1 MTARPT
7 DTTRPVAA
15 PVAVPAAPSA
25 IAVLADAGMRLLIDS
40 EALQQAVY
48 LYRPIFDE
56 SDRIVDLEIVMLN
69 EAAKRVPLAGH
80 IVAGLRVSEVFIDLH
95 EALDAA
101 NDAWN
106 GGRPSGY
113 RIERRG
119 FHEGRPLVVRYDIA
133 TMRAGG
139 YIVQVSADR
148 TVLEQ
153 LATADTRF
161 RLMAEASVDGL
172 MLLEPEPDGDGYVVA
187 YANPRAL
194 IAEPGLRVGER
205 LPLDILEV
213 ALDAVQELQAASSV
227 RRYLQREVLA
237 RRVSIEATF
246 IEVGDGQVMMTVRE
260 LTSRE
265 AARAELERSD
275 RVLRAIGA
283 GAFGTIAVYE
293 PRFNGHE
300 LVEMSLLW
308 SASGHGHGAGAR
320 PPLDAT
326 AVLSAAELL
335 RMARSMLE
343 SDTTKRSGWVPVQT
357 DEGEER
363 SVEFTLVLSGDR
375 FVLEFVERTEE
386 LAART
391 ALAMVTATADAQ
403 RNFLSRVS
411 HELRS
416 PLNVI
421 HGYSQLLGRLHLPEP
436 ATGHVAH
443 IERGVTR
450 MVQIVDDL
458 LLLGQLDQGLL
469 RIDEQEIDV
478 RGLVDGVIVAAQQE
492 PWWRNGALT
501 AGQPAES
508 GDATVVTDRSRFVL
522 TAVLL
527 AEASVPLAGRS
538 GIEVVPFE
546 RGMRAGVQFVADAD
560 SPVAGELW
568 EPFVSSHTI
577 PGAGLG
583 LAVARSM
590 AKALD
595 MVVEVRTLVDEPGRV
610 RLVLSL
616 SRGPL

>member
-1 MTARPT
+1 MTPRPT
-7 DTTRPVAA
+7 DTSRLVADPA
-15 PVAVPAAPSA
+15 AAAAPSA

-48 LYRPIFDE
+48 LYRPIFDDAE
-56 SDRIVDLEIVMLN
+56 QIVDLEIVMLN
-69 EAAKRVPLAGH
+69 DAAQRLPLAGH
-80 IVAGLRVSEVFIDLH
+80 IVAGVKVSEVFVDLH

-101 NDAWN
+101 NEAWR
-106 GGRPSGY
+106 GGRPTGY

-172 MLLEPEPDGDGYVVA
+172 MLLEPEPDGDAFVLA

-205 LPLDILEV
+205 LPADILEV
-213 ALDAVQELQAASSV
+213 ALDAVQELQTTTSV

-293 PRFNGHE
+293 PRFNGRE
-300 LVEMSLLW
+300 LVEMALLW
-308 SASGHGHGAGAR
+308 SASGHGHGSGSR

-326 AVLSAAELL
+326 AVLSETELL
-335 RMARSMLE
+335 RMAQGMLE
-343 SDTTKRSGWVPVQT
+343 SDTTKRSGWVPVQSGS
-357 DEGEER
+357 GEER

-469 RIDEQEIDV
+469 RIEEQEIDV
-478 RGLVDGVIVAAQQE
+478 RELVDALLATAAHE
-492 PWWRNGALT
+492 PWWRPGALV
-501 AGQPAES
+501 AS
-508 GDATVVTDRSRFVL
+508 GPSDLTGATVVTDRSRFVL

-527 AEASVPLAGRS
+527 AEASMPLVGRS
-538 GIEVVPFE
+538 GLEVMPFE
-546 RGMRAGVQFVADAD
+546 RGMRAGVQFVVDAAA
-560 SPVAGELW
+560 PVVAEMW
-568 EPFVSSHTI
+568 EPFVGSHTI

-583 LAVARSM
+583 LAVARSL

-595 MVVEVRTLVDEPGRV
+595 MVVEVRTSVDEPDRV

-616 SRGPL
+616 SRRSL

>member
-1 MTARPT
+1 MTSRST
-7 DTTRPVAA
+7 DRTPAA
-15 PVAVPAAPSA
+15 EPATAVPAPSA

-56 SDRIVDLEIVMLN
+56 HDRIVDLEIAMLN

-80 IVAGLRVSEVFIDLH
+80 IVAGVRVSEVFVDLH

-101 NDAWN
+101 NEAWR
-106 GGRPSGY
+106 GGRPHGY

-172 MLLEPEPDGDGYVVA
+172 MLLEPEPDGDGFVLA

-194 IAEPGLRVGER
+194 IAEPSLRVGEP
-205 LPLDILEV
+205 LPHDIMEV
-213 ALDAVQELQAASSV
+213 ARDAVQELQGVASV

-293 PRFNGHE
+293 PRFSGRE
-300 LVEMSLLW
+300 LVEMALLW
-308 SASGHGHGAGAR
+308 SASGHGHGAGSL

-326 AVLSAAELL
+326 SVLSEGELL
-335 RMARSMLE
+335 RMARGMLE
-343 SDTTKRSGWVPVQT
+343 SDTTKRSGWVPVPAA
-357 DEGEER
+357 DGDER

-403 RNFLSRVS
+403 RSFLSRVS

-469 RIDEQEIDV
+469 RIEEQEIDV
-478 RGLVDGVIVAAQQE
+478 RDLVDAILATSELE
-492 PWWRNGALT
+492 PWWRPGALSV
-501 AGQPAES
+501 E
-508 GDATVVTDRSRFVL
+508 GDARPSGVAVVTDRSRFVL

-527 AEASVPLAGRS
+527 AEASVPLAGRA
-538 GIEVVPFE
+538 GMRVTTFE
-546 RGMRAGVQFVADAD
+546 RGIRAGVQFVVDAD
-560 SPVAGELW
+560 SPVVAELW
-568 EPFVSSHTI
+568 EPYVGSHTI

-595 MVVEVRTLVDEPGRV
+595 MVVEVRSTVDDPGRV
-610 RLVLSL
+610 RLVLTLPKASQ
-616 SRGPL
+616 

>member
-1 MTARPT
+1 MTSRPT
-7 DTTRPVAA
+7 DTTRPSSA
-15 PVAVPAAPSA
+15 PATPSAPSA

-48 LYRPIFDE
+48 LYRPIFDDQ
-56 SDRIVDLEIVMLN
+56 DRIVDLEIVMLN

-80 IVAGLRVSEVFIDLH
+80 IVAGIRVSEVFVDLD

-101 NDAWN
+101 NEAWQ

-172 MLLEPEPDGDGYVVA
+172 MLLEPEPDGDGYVLA

-194 IAEPGLRVGER
+194 IAEPHLRVGER
-205 LPLDILEV
+205 LPHDILDV
-213 ALDAVQELQAASSV
+213 ALDAVQELQGAPSV

-246 IEVGDGQVMMTVRE
+246 IAVGDGQVMMTVRE

-293 PRFNGHE
+293 PRFSGRE
-300 LVEMSLLW
+300 LVGMALLW
-308 SASGHGHGAGAR
+308 SASGHGHGAGTL

-326 AVLSAAELL
+326 AVLSESELL
-335 RMARSMLE
+335 RMAKGMLD

-357 DEGEER
+357 TDGDER

-391 ALAMVTATADAQ
+391 ALAMVTATAEAQ

-436 ATGHVAH
+436 AIGHVAH
-443 IERGVTR
+443 IERGVSR

-469 RIDEQEIDV
+469 RIEEQEIDV
-478 RGLVDGVIVAAQQE
+478 RELADSVAAAAQQE
-492 PWWRNGALT
+492 PWCRPGSLEYVGA
-501 AGQPAES
+501 AQPT
-508 GDATVVTDRSRFVL
+508 GITVVTDRSRFVL

-527 AEASVPLAGRS
+527 AESSTPLAGRA
-538 GIEVVPFE
+538 GLRVTPFE
-546 RGMRAGVQFVADAD
+546 RGMRAGVQFVVDAG
-560 SPVAGELW
+560 SPVVAELW

-595 MVVEVRTLVDEPGRV
+595 MVVEVRTAVDEPDLV
-610 RLVLSL
+610 RLVLTL
-616 SRGPL
+616 PKATA

>member
-1 MTARPT
+1 MTSQPT
-7 DTTRPVAA
+7 DTPRPPTDSTAA
-15 PVAVPAAPSA
+15 PSAPSA

-48 LYRPIFDE
+48 LYRPIFDA

-69 EAAKRVPLAGH
+69 EAAQRVPLAGH
-80 IVAGLRVSEVFIDLH
+80 IVAGVRVSEVFVDLH

-101 NDAWN
+101 NVAWR
-106 GGRPSGY
+106 GGRPNGY

-161 RLMAEASVDGL
+161 RLMAEASIDGL
-172 MLLEPEPDGDGYVVA
+172 MLLEPEPDGEAYVLA

-205 LPLDILEV
+205 LPNDILDV
-213 ALDAVQELQAASSV
+213 ARDAMEELRGTTSV

-246 IEVGDGQVMMTVRE
+246 IEVGDGQIMMTVRE

-293 PRFNGHE
+293 PRFVGRE
-300 LVEMSLLW
+300 LVDMALLW
-308 SASGHGHGAGAR
+308 SASGHGHGAGAV

-326 AVLSAAELL
+326 AVLSEAELL
-335 RMARSMLE
+335 RMASGMLE
-343 SDTTKRSGWVPVQT
+343 ADIPKRSGWVPVQAA
-357 DEGEER
+357 DGQER

-421 HGYSQLLGRLHLPEP
+421 HGYSQLLSRLHLPEP

-469 RIDEQEIDV
+469 RIEEQEIDL
-478 RGLVDGVIVAAQQE
+478 RELVDSILAAAQQE
-492 PWWRNGALT
+492 PWWRPGALVADPVT
-501 AGQPAES
+501 EPAGIS
-508 GDATVVTDRSRFVL
+508 VVTDRSRFVL

-527 AEASVPLAGRS
+527 AEASLPLTGRAGLQ
-538 GIEVVPFE
+538 IMPFE
-546 RGMRAGVQFVADAD
+546 RGIRAGVQLVVDAD
-560 SPVAGELW
+560 SPVVAELW

-590 AKALD
+590 AKVLD
-595 MVVEVRTLVDEPGRV
+595 MVVEVRTVVDEPDRV
-610 RLVLSL
+610 CLVLTL
-616 SRGPL
+616 ARGAS

>member
-1 MTARPT
+1 MAAPPT
-7 DTTRPVAA
+7 DSTRSVADPVAGS
-15 PVAVPAAPSA
+15 AAPSA
-25 IAVLADAGMRLLIDS
+25 IAVLAEEGMRLLIDS

-48 LYRPIFDE
+48 LYRPLFDDA
-56 SDRIVDLEIVMLN
+56 DRIIVDLEIVMLN
-69 EAAKRVPLAGH
+69 EAARSAPLAAH
-80 IVAGLRVSEVFIDLH
+80 IVAGLRVSEVFVDL
-95 EALDAA
+95 EKALAAA
-101 NDAWN
+101 NEAWN
-106 GGRPSGY
+106 GGRPVGY

-172 MLLEPEPDGDGYVVA
+172 LLLEPEPEGDAYVIA

-194 IAEPGLRVGER
+194 ITEPSLRVGER
-205 LPLDILEV
+205 LPNDILEV
-213 ALDAVQELQAASSV
+213 ARDAVQELQGVSSV

-265 AARAELERSD
+265 AVRAELERSD

-293 PRFNGHE
+293 PRFSGRE

-308 SASGHGHGAGAR
+308 SASGHGTGTR

-343 SDTTKRSGWVPVQT
+343 SDTTKRSGWVPIRT
-357 DEGEER
+357 DGGEDR

-403 RNFLSRVS
+403 RSFLSRVS

-421 HGYSQLLGRLHLPEP
+421 HGYSQLLSRLHLPEP
-436 ATGHVAH
+436 ATGHVTH
-443 IERGVTR
+443 IEHGVTR

-469 RIDEQEIDV
+469 RIEEQEIEV
-478 RGLVDGVIVAAQQE
+478 CELVDHIVTAAQDE
-492 PWWRNGALT
+492 PWWRNGALVC
-501 AGQPAES
+501 S
-508 GDATVVTDRSRFVL
+508 GSADATDAMVVTDRSRFVL

-527 AEASVPLAGRS
+527 AEASVPIAGRP
-538 GIEVVPFE
+538 GIEIEPFE
-546 RGMRAGVQFVADAD
+546 RGIRAGVQFVVDAD
-560 SPVAGELW
+560 SPVVGELW

-595 MVVEVRTLVDEPGRV
+595 VAVEVRAAVDEPGRV
-610 RLVLSL
+610 RLVLTLPRRSL
-616 SRGPL
+616 